1 MRRTR
6 PCSRTGRT
14 PAPLGVCSPVHN
26 QQVGVRVTYRQ
37 KRSDS
42 GWCRRGKRAAQER
55 LHVRRGRMEGY
66 RTAVM
71 NGLRQ
76 VSQIRWNSATTGANA
91 RDGLQQVEIRA
102 VGAHRRRRG
111 ESTRAALLS
120 RECSQVT
127 KADAPIGLGA

>member
-1 MRRTR
+1 M
-6 PCSRTGRT
+6 T
-14 PAPLGVCSPVHN
+14 PAPFDVCSPVHN

-55 LHVRRGRMEGY
+55 LHVRRGRMDGY

-76 VSQIRWNSATTGANA
+76 VSQIRWDSATTGAMA
-91 RDGLQQVEIRA
+91 RDGLKQVQIRA
-102 VGAHRRRRG
+102 VGTHRRRRG